1 MAEVLKIG
9 SHDELIAVVPHALGF
24 RPVESIVCL
33 PIGGGPIARVD
44 LPGSEDG
51 LEPWLE
57 TLTDVYL
64 HKHRP
69 TRVALVAFGADGS
82 RTVETL
88 SALGEALS
96 AGIDVGPVL
105 WVNGQE
111 WTELL
116 TATSGTLSPNAQAR
130 MDAEYAIRGR
140 VMPVGS
146 REELA
151 AAMQGDSHDVAAHL
165 PHTWDR
171 FRGLDETSLEGEL
184 GWVGARVERFLQD
197 RKYLSDLDAARVL
210 VALSDTGI
218 RDAAVLEMNRADS
231 PVHSELWQD
240 LTRRAPTEVRDSPAT
255 LLAVSSWLEGHGAKA
270 WSALDQ
276 LSAPNRLRDLVT
288 AALQQALDPSMWDRA
303 VPAATGALM
312 QQAALRDGLRDG
324 PMHDRAHDRVR
335 GHEPGINPDLPGPAT
350 GR

>member
-1 MAEVLKIG
+1 MAEALKIS

-24 RPVESIVCL
+24 RPVQSIVCL
-33 PIGGGPIARVD
+33 PIGGGPIARIDVPASD
-44 LPGSEDG
+44 DD

-64 HKHRP
+64 HRHRP
-69 TRVALVAFGADGS
+69 ARIALVAFGEDGS
-82 RTVETL
+82 RTVEAL
-88 SALGEALS
+88 AALGDALS
-96 AGIDVGPVL
+96 AEIDVGPVL
-105 WVNGQE
+105 WVNGEE

-116 TATSGTLSPNAQAR
+116 TATSGTLSPSAQAR

-146 REELA
+146 REKLA
-151 AAMQGDSHDVAAHL
+151 AAMQGDSRDVTAHL
-165 PHTWDR
+165 PRTWER
-171 FRGLDETSLEGEL
+171 FRGLDETALEGEVT
-184 GWVGARVERFLQD
+184 WVGARVERFLED
-197 RKYLSDLDAARVL
+197 RNDLSDLDAARVL

-231 PVHSELWQD
+231 PVLAELWQD
-240 LTRRAPTEVRDSPAT
+240 LTRRAPTEIRDSPAS

-270 WSALDQ
+270 WTALDQ
-276 LSAPNRLRDLVT
+276 LSEPNRLGDLVS
-288 AALQQALDPSMWDRA
+288 AALQQALDPSMWDKA

-324 PMHDRAHDRVR
+324 PAHDRVHDRVR
-335 GHEPGINPDLPGPAT
+335 GHEPGLPGPAT